1 MADWRVL
8 VVEDDP
14 VVARLHCR
22 FVSRVRGFAPVGVA
36 SSAVR
41 AHEMVRTLQP
51 HLVLL
56 DIGLPGQSGLILL
69 RRLRADAV
77 PVEAI
82 LVTAATAATTV
93 HAAVQLGAVDYLV
106 KPFDEERLRKSLR
119 LFERRM
125 AMLGGAQLT
134 QGEVDELCSNGPN
147 ALRWLPRTISRSRL
161 EEVRAVLSREAR
173 HLTAEE
179 VAAETGVARVTA
191 RRYLEY
197 LVTIGQATME
207 PLVTGPGRPRHAYAA
222 VSTPL
227 ESIARTE

>member
-22 FVSRVRGFAPVGVA
+22 FVSRVARFTPVGVA

-51 HLVLL
+51 HLLLL

-77 PVEAI
+77 AVEAI
-82 LVTAATAATTV
+82 AVTAATATTTV

-119 LFERRM
+119 LFQRRM
-125 AMLGGAQLT
+125 EMLGGAQLT
-134 QGEVDELCSNGPN
+134 QGQVDQLCSEGPN
-147 ALRWLPRTISRSRL
+147 ALRWLPRTLSSSRL
-161 EEVRAVLSREAR
+161 DDVRAVLEHEAR
-173 HLTAEE
+173 QVTADE

-207 PLVTGPGRPRHAYAA
+207 PHATGPGRPRHVYAPVGSPA
-222 VSTPL
+222 PPTG
-227 ESIARTE
+227 

>member
-1 MADWRVL
+1 
-8 VVEDDP
+8 
-14 VVARLHCR
+14 
-22 FVSRVRGFAPVGVA
+22 
-36 SSAVR
+36 
-41 AHEMVRTLQP
+41 MVRTLQP

-69 RRLRADAV
+69 RRLRADAA
-77 PVEAI
+77 PVEAVV
-82 LVTAATAATTV
+82 VTAATATATV

-134 QGEVDELCSNGPN
+134 QGQVDELCSNGPN
-147 ALRWLPRTISRSRL
+147 ALRWLPRTLSRSRL
-161 EEVRAVLSREAR
+161 DEIRAVLDRDAR
-173 HLTAEE
+173 HVTAEE

-207 PLVTGPGRPRHAYAA
+207 PLVTGPGRPRHVYASIGPRSNRPFGRTNSELSPRS
-222 VSTPL
+222 VSDTDG
-227 ESIARTE
+227 ESSSPISPCSQRADK